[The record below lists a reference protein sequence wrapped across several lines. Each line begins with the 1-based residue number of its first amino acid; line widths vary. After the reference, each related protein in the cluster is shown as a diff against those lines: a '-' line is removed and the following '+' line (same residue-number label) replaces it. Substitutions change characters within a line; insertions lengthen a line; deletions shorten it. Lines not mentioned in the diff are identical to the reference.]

1 MLAIFT
7 NADAVVLA
15 GTIPATIAAALS
27 WANARKAERQ
37 TRPNGGSSL
46 RDVVD
51 RIETSLS
58 DEVLPRLDR
67 GANRLAEHDDR
78 LAVLEQRTAHHGPGS
93 GR

>member
-1 MLAIFT
+1 MLSHGGAVESIAI
-7 NADAVVLA
+7 DYYLSIIPVLFEFR
-15 GTIPATIAAALS
+15 S
-27 WANARKAERQ
+27 H
-37 TRPNGGSSL
+37 
-46 RDVVD
+46 D
-51 RIETSLS
+51 RIEMSLS